1 MQVLDLWQSITGEKG
16 VGLRSPHAI
25 AFNQRLDWHHV
36 LGWPSHRPAPNSYDD
51 YIQLKQQYP
60 DKLIGHRT
68 SSGQPY
74 WFVGVDAVIVSE
86 ILDSKGEALS
96 LECVLLSIIRTKPE

>member
-16 VGLRSPHAI
+16 VGLRSPH
-25 AFNQRLDWHHV
+25 V
-36 LGWPSHRPAPNSYDD
+36 
-51 YIQLKQQYP
+51 
-60 DKLIGHRT
+60 IGHRT

-96 LECVLLSIIRTKPE
+96 HECVLLSIIRTKPERFDAFFS